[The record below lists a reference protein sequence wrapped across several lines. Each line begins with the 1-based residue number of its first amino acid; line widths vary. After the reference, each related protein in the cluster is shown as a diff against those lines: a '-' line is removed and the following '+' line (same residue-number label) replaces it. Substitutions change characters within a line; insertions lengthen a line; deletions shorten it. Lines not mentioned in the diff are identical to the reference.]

1 MKLKK
6 INHAEFNDLS
16 AVRELDLVKYCQRIG
31 YQVFDTIQKNQGSV
45 LTLSMLKAE
54 VVQVFDELI
63 LRANGKE

>member
-16 AVRELDLVKYCQRIG
+16 AVRELDLAKYCQRIG
-31 YQVFDTIQKNQGSV
+31 YQVSNTIQKNQGSV